1 MTETQE
7 RKISNLITEIQKTE
21 AKIDKLLTHRAML
34 ADQIKKIKESV
45 PKEVQKPSEEQ
56 RQAQSL
62 KDKAAHAERA
72 KEFRTTLKRMEF
84 K

>member
-1 MTETQE
+1 MTEAQE
-7 RKISNLITEIQKTE
+7 RKISNLITEIRKTE

-34 ADQIKKIKESV
+34 ADQIQRIQESV
-45 PKEVQKPSEEQ
+45 PKEVQKPSIEQ
-56 RQAQSL
+56 RQAQSR

-72 KEFRTTLKRMEF
+72 KEFRSTIKRMEL